1 MANKLQVDAAGLRV
15 AAAGSDAVAAGLTST
30 EDGNPGSAHPSA
42 VGVAAMNAALASTQ
56 SRQSARMTGQ
66 SGDLSV
72 SSALYDSTDS
82 DGRDAISTTVT
93 V

>member
-1 MANKLQVDAAGLRV
+1 MANGLEVDAAGLRI
-15 AAAGSDAVAAGLTST
+15 ASASSDAVAADLTGTATSNPNST
-30 EDGNPGSAHPSA
+30 HPSA
-42 VGVAAMNAALASTQ
+42 AGVAAMNAALASTQ

-72 SSALYDSTDS
+72 SSARYDSTDS